1 MFSTLR
7 FPGLIYKE
15 LFKLFRW
22 YISIWWDGDVYQG
35 TIFGGVAWFGALS
48 LLIGVFQRIVT
59 QSFSSAVFGQS
70 PYQFPFVSMF
80 HSCSLHIP
88 HSRHFDCQVFIFR
101 ELLKLFRWPIYVWWD
116 GDVLKV
122 QYLVVWSLIIIS
134 GLLCLWALSILIDS
148 TSQRIA
154 TMSFSFTAAFGW
166 SS

>member
-1 MFSTLR
+1 ML
-7 FPGLIYKE
+7 
-15 LFKLFRW
+15 
-22 YISIWWDGDVYQG
+22 
-35 TIFGGVAWFGALS
+35 GGVAWFGALS

-59 QSFSSAVFGQS
+59 KSFSSAVFGRS

-88 HSRHFDCQVFIFR
+88 HSRHFDFQVFIFR
-101 ELLKLFRWPIYVWWD
+101 ELLKFFRWPIYIWWD

-134 GLLCLWALSILIDS
+134 GLLCLWALSVLIDS

-154 TMSFSFTAAFGW
+154 TMSFSHFSQLLLVGVHNRNFDVTVSADTLMVICSNIVMSG
-166 SS
+166 